1 MWIDFPGAWVLHR
14 ALRWL
19 RGPSLLEQMIQS
31 EIDGPQVR
39 DEDPELEARILAAA
53 HEPSRMTPE
62 EVQQARR
69 IRARFTYGTED
80 EDPEEVAL
88 LTEEEKELLESSAI
102 HRRWAR
108 YWASQRRGPSE

>member
-1 MWIDFPGAWVLHR
+1 
-14 ALRWL
+14 
-19 RGPSLLEQMIQS
+19 MIQA

-39 DEDPELEARILAAA
+39 DEDPELEARILVAK
-53 HEPSRMTPE
+53 HGPIRMTPE
-62 EVQQARR
+62 EERQARH

-88 LTEEEKELLESSAI
+88 LTEEEREILELSAI

-108 YWASQRRGPSE
+108 FWANQRGKTPE

>member
-1 MWIDFPGAWVLHR
+1 
-14 ALRWL
+14 
-19 RGPSLLEQMIQS
+19 MIQS

-69 IRARFTYGTED
+69 IRAMLTYGTED
-80 EDPEEVAL
+80 EDPDEVAL
-88 LTEEEKELLESSAI
+88 LTVEERERLEPIAI
-102 HRRWAR
+102 QRRWAR
-108 YWASQRRGPSE
+108 FRSTQRRCASQLHGRDHHS